1 MTDRLRC
8 GQTVDCCVA
17 LGIDPAE
24 IWTVVARCWLAD
36 AFRREF
42 VLRRALAWISE
53 AETADRGEEQAPT
66 EGGPDK
72 RPQCAARL
80 GGCFSW
86 VFSPFRQCA
95 LFRSNVR
102 VRFKVLFIL
111 RFVNIAGGGDGA

>member
-1 MTDRLRC
+1 MTGRLRC
-8 GQTVDCCVA
+8 CQTADCCAAV
-17 LGIDPAE
+17 GIDPAE
-24 IWTVVARCWLAD
+24 IWTIVAEWRLTG
-36 AFRREF
+36 AFRRGF
-42 VLRRALAWISE
+42 VRRRISARISE
-53 AETADRGEEQAPT
+53 GEIADRGEEQALT

-72 RPQCAARL
+72 RPHCAARL

-86 VFSPFRQCA
+86 VFLSFRQCA